1 MVRFML
7 NTGTSQKNDSL
18 MKTIKLHALMLLF
31 VSQASI
37 ASPTQSLQSIQD
49 AVSKYIKSSL
59 EADGNYQIADTQ
71 LDPRLQLP
79 LCEQPLKVFS
89 QAGDIKAG
97 RNTIG
102 VHCSG
107 SKSWTI
113 FSVVPIRS
121 YKDVLVL
128 SKPLRRN
135 EVIRFEHLATE
146 TRDIAT
152 LQQGYL
158 LDPAEVINKQT
169 VRNLAAGSVLNK
181 LNYVELTLIKR
192 GERVNIQSG
201 KDGLLISAA
210 GIAMTD
216 GAKGER
222 INVKN
227 IASQRVIQAVVVD
240 AGVVSVY
247 F

>member
-1 MVRFML
+1 
-7 NTGTSQKNDSL
+7 
-18 MKTIKLHALMLLF
+18 MKTINLRVLTLLF

-37 ASPTQSLQSIQD
+37 ASPMQSVQSIQD
-49 AVSKYIKSSL
+49 AVGTYIKSGL
-59 EADGNYQIADTQ
+59 EAGGNYQITDTQ

-79 LCEQPLKVFS
+79 LCEQSLKVFS
-89 QAGDIKAG
+89 QTGEIKAG

-102 VHCSG
+102 VHCGG

-113 FSVVPIRS
+113 YSTVSIKS

-128 SKPLRRN
+128 SKSLRRN
-135 EVIRFEHLATE
+135 EVIRAEHLTTA
-146 TRDIAT
+146 TRDIAL

-158 LDPAEVINKQT
+158 LEPAEVINKQAS
-169 VRNLAAGSVLNK
+169 RNIAAGSVLNK
-181 LNYVELTLIKR
+181 LSYQELTLIKR

-201 KDGLLISAA
+201 KAGLQISAA
-210 GIAMTD
+210 GMAMTD

-222 INVKN
+222 IKVKN
-227 IASQRVIQAVVVD
+227 IGSQRVIQAVVVD
-240 AGVVSVY
+240 AGMVSVY